1 MLKSKKEKILLGILI
16 FLFTSGS
23 IFFLFSKENKN
34 WSVEGEG
41 EGLKKK
47 EVKQVKKSLF
57 SGLPCE
63 NADSRAFGVII
74 AEYPETMPLSSPFEA
89 DVVIEAPTNTSGGLT
104 RLLAIYQCQNPKE
117 IGSIRSARP
126 YMADLALGFDVVFS
140 SWGACDSAASR
151 IRNIGLDWLDARV
164 NPSGAFFR
172 KRNVPAPHNGFS
184 SLEKLKVAAGSL
196 GMRKE
201 NKFEG
206 YKFMEESEI
215 TLLNEEQVIDINYY
229 YPVKYVYD
237 RETGNYLRFW
247 NGNEMIDRN
256 TSKQVFAKNVVLMKT
271 KIGVLSSGVANIKV
285 IGKGQVKVYQ
295 SGKEID
301 GTWEKK
307 SPKGKL
313 SFFGENGE
321 EIKFVPGPIWIEIT
335 DNW

>member
-1 MLKSKKEKILLGILI
+1 MSKSKKEKILLGILI
-16 FLFTSGS
+16 FLFTGGS
-23 IFFLFSKENKN
+23 IFFLFSKEKKS
-34 WSVEGEG
+34 WGVEGAG
-41 EGLKKK
+41 ESLKKI
-47 EVKQVKKSLF
+47 EIEPIKKSLF

-63 NADSRAFGVII
+63 NADIRAFGVVI

-89 DVVIEAPTNTSGGLT
+89 DIVIEAPTNTSGGLT
-104 RLLAIYQCQNPKE
+104 RLLAIYQCQDPKE
-117 IGSIRSARP
+117 IGSIRSVRP
-126 YMADLALGFDVVFS
+126 YMADLALGFDLVFS
-140 SWGACDSAASR
+140 SWGGCDLAVSR

-172 KRNVPAPHNGFS
+172 KRNIPAPHNGFS

-206 YKFMEESEI
+206 YKFMEENEI

-271 KIGVLSSGVANIKV
+271 KIGVLSSGVADIKV
-285 IGKGQVKVYQ
+285 IGEGEAKIYQ
-295 SGKEID
+295 AGKEIN
-301 GTWEKK
+301 GIWKK
-307 SPKGKL
+307 ENSKGKL
-313 SFFGENGE
+313 SFFDENGE
-321 EIKFVPGPIWIEIT
+321 EIKFVPGPIWIEII
-335 DNW
+335 D